1 MMKLNMFFA
10 VLGLAS
16 VLWGAQSVQAKEGG
30 LWSEPVRGSWVAQ
43 DGKGLALWNADIVV
57 DEQAYSCVKQAAKF
71 LAQDLEKITG
81 KRPAIVSRVGKKPS
95 IRLATVDASETPAEF
110 NALSGKWEAYRIKTT
125 DEGIWLVGSNPRG
138 TAFAVYTLAERL
150 GVDPLYIWTGYAP
163 EQHEKLT
170 VKPVNFEAGE
180 PTFKFRG
187 MFHDDEDALID
198 YRPTQAAAL
207 MWEFARR
214 RPNKKGRHNALVHR
228 AMEKLDALEKEIK
241 AAEVPPF
248 ENWYKPTWIR
258 PPDLVP
264 NVHYS
269 HDRLKT
275 FISEYNL
282 SKTKWTK

>member
-1 MMKLNMFFA
+1 MNQYRI
-10 VLGLAS
+10 VT
-16 VLWGAQSVQAKEGG
+16 
-30 LWSEPVRGSWVAQ
+30 RY
-43 DGKGLALWNADIVV
+43 LALLSACSILGP
-57 DEQAYSCVKQAAKF
+57 AA
-71 LAQDLEKITG
+71 
-81 KRPAIVSRVGKKPS
+81 V
-95 IRLATVDASETPAEF
+95 
-110 NALSGKWEAYRIKTT
+110 
-125 DEGIWLVGSNPRG
+125 
-138 TAFAVYTLAERL
+138 AER
-150 GVDPLYIWTGYAP
+150 AEAKMNA
-163 EQHEKLT
+163 EQKLFFLDNAMM
-170 VKPVNFEAGE
+170 P
-180 PTFKFRG
+180 
-187 MFHDDEDALID
+187 MLID

-241 AAEVPPF
+241 TAEVPPF

-275 FISEYNL
+275 FMSEYHI